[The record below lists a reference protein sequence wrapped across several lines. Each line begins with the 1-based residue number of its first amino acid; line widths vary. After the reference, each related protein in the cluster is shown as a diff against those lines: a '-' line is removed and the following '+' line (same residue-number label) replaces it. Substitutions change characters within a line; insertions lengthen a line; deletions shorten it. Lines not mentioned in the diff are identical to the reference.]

1 MGLLDG
7 IFGKEEINQLKK
19 QLVEKSDF
27 ISKIESQLAELIGV
41 RISLEGELAKFQKI
55 ILEKN
60 SSIQTLNENLSEY
73 KYQRDGLSFE
83 LEKNNQLLIAF
94 KFQSELEINEANLK
108 IEAAQLAF
116 QQALNKSNFEIKK
129 FAELQLKINEKEA
142 EFHEREKRLA
152 EKSDKLQSERQK
164 FQQQATDLH
173 TREQRWK
180 NSIEPQLEK
189 YEFHQTLDTRKMEL
203 ETHQSDLELK
213 EEALKVFELDL
224 VRRDCFDER
233 LKFRETELN
242 DLNVRLK
249 LRESEV
255 DATSNSLKK
264 HEVELKSSQKKLD
277 DWARELTKFQ
287 QRVNHIDQEEKN
299 LNSKALALQAKES
312 IQKEAYSK
320 RLAEIRQQRS
330 INQKL
335 DLELTSRETLLYTR
349 EQKLAREEA
358 KVLAIKESNK
368 SLKNELLQVSEL
380 INSLTD
386 ENRSLFKL
394 AKKDRSE
401 IEKLNSQIA
410 SLESSTTASSKFNS
424 SLSNPVVLA
433 WMLEDGDPDSMGVE
447 NGWLGFSGNGPWPDQ
462 FLESNLQELG
472 YSFYQPPDPDLEHLI
487 VGRKAWSKSDLLS
500 QIDAS
505 QGKILR
511 IYSQEMFFA
520 KLVTGKDPFD
530 SEDESLLKA
539 FAEDHPALQFLM
551 TLPES
556 WPEVTS
562 SENEEIRVVGEID
575 FGVSESPLRI
585 LGYKVGSSSSL
596 SVAERRKIIS
606 QCLESKQ
613 LDFSSDSSEDYI
625 ANWGR
630 ASGAQ
635 RLYRIA
641 IHLKS
646 QADGRSGIRSPQAR
660 QDWISDLKWLKAKY
674 YSNFKS
680 KFTWPDY

>member
-1 MGLLDG
+1 MGLLDD
-7 IFGKEEINQLKK
+7 IFGKEKINQLKK
-19 QLVEKSDF
+19 QLVEKTDI
-27 ISKIESQLAELIGV
+27 ISKIESQLADLIGV

-55 ILEKN
+55 ISEKN

-73 KYQRDGLSFE
+73 KNQRDALSFE

-94 KFQSELEINEANLK
+94 KLQSELEINEANLK
-108 IEAAQLAF
+108 IEASQLAF
-116 QQALNKSNFEIKK
+116 QQAINKSNFEIKK

-142 EFHEREKRLA
+142 DFHEREKRLS

-180 NSIEPQLEK
+180 NSIEPKLAK
-189 YEFHQTLDTRKMEL
+189 YELHQTLDTKKAEL

-213 EEALKVFELDL
+213 EEALNVFELDL

-242 DLNVRLK
+242 DLNERLK
-249 LRESEV
+249 LRKSEV
-255 DATSNSLKK
+255 DVASNSLKK
-264 HEVELKSSQKKLD
+264 NEVELNSRQKKLD
-277 DWARELTKFQ
+277 DWARELAKFQ
-287 QRVNHIDQEEKN
+287 QRVNQIDQEEKN
-299 LNSKALALQAKES
+299 LNSKILALQAKEA
-312 IQKEAYSK
+312 IQKVAYSK
-320 RLAEIRQQRS
+320 RLAEIQQQRS
-330 INQKL
+330 INKKL
-335 DLELTSRETLLYTR
+335 DVELTSRETLIYTK

-368 SLKNELLQVSEL
+368 SLKNEVIQSSEL

-386 ENRSLFKL
+386 EKSVLVKL
-394 AKKDRSE
+394 GKKDRLE
-401 IEKLNSQIA
+401 IEKLNSQIF
-410 SLESSTTASSKFNS
+410 SLESSTTALSKFNS

-462 FLESNLQELG
+462 LLESNLQELG
-472 YSFYQPPDPDLEHLI
+472 YSFYQLPDPDLEHLI

-505 QGKILR
+505 QGKTLR

-530 SEDESLLKA
+530 SEDESLLQA

-562 SENEEIRVVGEID
+562 SENEEIRVVDEID

-606 QCLESKQ
+606 QFLESKQ
-613 LDFSSDSSEDYI
+613 LVFSSDSSEDYI

>member
-7 IFGKEEINQLKK
+7 MFGKEEINQLKK
-19 QLVEKSDF
+19 RLVEKSDT

-41 RISLEGELAKFQKI
+41 RISLEGELAQFQKI
-55 ILEKN
+55 ISEKN
-60 SSIQTLNENLSEY
+60 SSIQALNDNLNEY
-73 KYQRDGLSFE
+73 KNQRDSLISE
-83 LEKNNQLLIAF
+83 LQKNNQSLIDF
-94 KFQSELEINEANLK
+94 KLQSELEINEANLQ
-108 IEAAQLAF
+108 IEASQLVL
-116 QQALNKSNFEIKK
+116 QEALNESDLEVQK
-129 FAELQLKINEKEA
+129 FAELQLKLDEKEA
-142 EFHEREKRLA
+142 EFREREKSLA

-173 TREQRWK
+173 LREQRWK

-189 YEFHQTLDTRKMEL
+189 YESHRALDAREGEL
-203 ETHQSDLELK
+203 INLQNDLDLK
-213 EEALKVFELDL
+213 EETLKAFELDL
-224 VRRDCFDER
+224 VRRDCLDER
-233 LKFRETELN
+233 LKVRETELN
-242 DLNVRLK
+242 NLNERLK
-249 LRESEV
+249 LRESVV
-255 DATSNSLKK
+255 DVGSASLKK
-264 HEVELKSSQKKLD
+264 NDIELKSRQKKLD
-277 DWARELTKFQ
+277 DWARELATFQ
-287 QRVNHIDQEEKN
+287 QRVSHIDQEEKN
-299 LNSKALALQAKES
+299 LNTKALALQAKEA
-312 IQKEAYSK
+312 IQKQTHSN
-320 RLAEIRQQRS
+320 RLTEIRQQRS

-335 DLELTSRETLLYTR
+335 EVELTSRETLLDIR
-349 EQKLAREEA
+349 EQKLVREET
-358 KVLAIKESNK
+358 KVLAVKESNK
-368 SLKNELLQVSEL
+368 SLKHELLQVSEL

-386 ENRSLFKL
+386 ENRALFKL
-394 AKKDRSE
+394 GKKDRLE

-410 SLESSTTASSKFNS
+410 SLESSTTALSKFNS

-462 FLESNLQELG
+462 FLESTLQEFG
-472 YSFYQPPDPDLEHLI
+472 YSFFQLPDPDLEHLI

-505 QGKILR
+505 QGKTLR

-530 SEDESLLKA
+530 SQDESLLQA

-551 TLPES
+551 TLTDS

-562 SENEEIRVVGEID
+562 LENEEIREVGESD

-585 LGYKVGSSSSL
+585 LGYKVGSTSSL
-596 SVAERRKIIS
+596 SLAERRKIIS
-606 QCLESKQ
+606 QCFEAKQ
-613 LDFSSDSSEDYI
+613 LDFSSDSNDDYI

-660 QDWISDLKWLKAKY
+660 QDWINDLKWLKVKY
-674 YSNFKS
+674 YSDFNS